1 MSIFR
6 ESFQKD
12 IKVSLEKRQEAMTK
26 RSTTDIQ
33 YLNSRNSWIRMC
45 SSVDVNNDGGKL
57 ASQYVLQGGTLQSG
71 SFALKSGIGTSAN
84 NAYSTTTPSN
94 TPHRLGI
101 RPMPGIT
108 NVEVKSKSAYG
119 SLREATVSFQCWD
132 VKQLEDLEL
141 LYMRPGYTVLVEW
154 GWTPYLDKN
163 GSYQPTFTD
172 FYSNN
177 ILNATIKDR
186 TKIFQ
191 DLYDNCTKYGGNYD
205 AIFGYVKNYQWSAR
219 EDGGYDCQTTII
231 STGEV
236 IESIKV
242 NYVRGDL
249 KSLKMYDT
257 GSIGFGFLD
266 ELFNSQGNTKSTQFA
281 EHYQKNVLAGI
292 WAELNYKL
300 KDPNAPLSTSGS
312 QILSKKNVILDL
324 PGLTNYG
331 NFDTFIQP
339 GSKLK
344 TYITLE
350 AAFDIINKYVLVKSL
365 NDQEPLVKLT
375 TKTETYSGNSAQ
387 DLLCVAHPIQISV
400 DPTVCMIKNDLW
412 INTIAN
418 AVSGAVAPVSNIL
431 DTQADTIIRE
441 IDLAS
446 VNQANPKASPPDTN
460 INALSE
466 AGGEVDGASF
476 LAAVAKVTAG
486 GAPLF
491 ELINKKIQ
499 AGIVGQNRQY
509 NNGLAGWIDAE
520 FTQGSGTT
528 QGAGQSYGNTPEVA
542 AANNGSITATG
553 IFDDYFTS
561 IWYVYKIAQEIKK
574 IPGYTISINLT
585 NTGTSTTTT
594 LESILGSA
602 TPQNRYELYALTKT
616 ATTPLAQVVV
626 NPNNSRSLTFKSN
639 YKFTSISISAPAASA
654 AAATALVLNAGDATN
669 IIKSL
674 NTLDQQFF
682 LNGDSKTELGVIGN
696 IYVSLDFLYRQSL
709 NVSLEASDTKEK
721 NEINLY
727 SYVKGIM
734 SGIQVAIGNLN
745 NFEIHVEPVDNKARV
760 IDINYTNNGKVD
772 YNKLF
777 KLEVQNLNS
786 VVRNYTLQSQI
797 FPNQSSIIA
806 IGSQVKA
813 GQSGI
818 QNKTLTGFN
827 TGLIDRIVG
836 DKVDPFNDS
845 GNSYTEETLA
855 TGLAGIIVL
864 YASLG
869 VPIDPNTTNN
879 LNIGEYISRA
889 KNALRDLIVYFQQI
903 YNSPGSNRNILPFK
917 FSFEMDGVGGLVI
930 GSLFRIDEE
939 ILPKGY
945 QGKTAG
951 VQLAQTITTIAH
963 SISNNDWTTKID
975 ALNLILDRKDSTFDF
990 SKLPALIIQA
1000 AQVIINS
1007 GGIVGGGGNNNPSE
1021 VCYGASTDTVNTVY
1035 PKSVKFGGNAAV
1047 LVLPTTS
1054 PTISISKNSLNVVA
1068 YKETIVT
1075 PAEYVAAVERVIEKL
1090 AAGATPA
1097 NKKKI
1102 LISAYAISR
1111 SEQGGPNGGFRGFNN
1126 NISGIESDGFKVFTA
1141 TDVNGKV
1148 EATEGGTN
1156 LKKYY
1161 YSFSS
1166 LDAGLVPLISTI
1178 MNRNMFATGN
1188 SAGEWAWR
1196 WYRDWNGFGARTKKD
1211 YVSDCDVVNSVITN
1225 YNFAANIIPSLT
1237 RY

>member
-6 ESFQKD
+6 DTFQKD
-12 IKVSLEKRQEAMTK
+12 IKLSLENRQVAMT
-26 RSTTDIQ
+26 RRNTTDIQ

-84 NAYSTTTPSN
+84 NAYSTITPSN

-132 VKQLEDLEL
+132 VRQLEDLEL

-177 ILNATIKDR
+177 IINGTIKDR

-191 DLYDNCTKYGGNYD
+191 DLYDKCTKYGGNYD

-257 GSIGFGFLD
+257 GSVGAGFLD
-266 ELFNSQGNTKSTQFA
+266 ELFSSQGNTKSTTFA

-350 AAFDIINKYVLVKSL
+350 AAFDIINKYVLVKSS

-375 TKTETYSGNSAQ
+375 TKTETYSGNGAQ
-387 DLLCVAHPIQISV
+387 DLLCVAHPVQISV

-418 AVSGAVAPVSNIL
+418 TVSGAVAPTSAAITTLSDQIAEKLINSSIG
-431 DTQADTIIRE
+431 DG
-441 IDLAS
+441 
-446 VNQANPKASPPDTN
+446 VNMTDF
-460 INALSE
+460 I
-466 AGGEVDGASF
+466 
-476 LAAVAKVTAG
+476 AAVRQ
-486 GAPLF
+486 
-491 ELINKKIQ
+491 INDPILYVAINQIFVNGK
-499 AGIVGQNRQY
+499 Y
-509 NNGLAGWIDAE
+509 NNTSKSYPSGWQYSNGFQGLLEDQFITNKSSLKGGVFGF
-520 FTQGSGTT
+520 FTPYTERK
-528 QGAGQSYGNTPEVA
+528 P
-542 AANNGSITATG
+542 GSIQILPFSDNMYALWWLYRIQKSLLPSLG
-553 IFDDYFTS
+553 ITM
-561 IWYVYKIAQEIKK
+561 
-574 IPGYTISINLT
+574 SINLT
-585 NTGTSTTTT
+585 GTSGVPNTTFDNVLAFPSNAGVTLDTTTFN
-594 LESILGSA
+594 
-602 TPQNRYELYALTKT
+602 PKELFKLKNSDSTSFSKEFGVVPFAEHGLNVYSVSGINITAPPTSTNTAVALT
-616 ATTPLAQVVV
+616 
-626 NPNNSRSLTFKSN
+626 
-639 YKFTSISISAPAASA
+639 
-654 AAATALVLNAGDATN
+654 LNAGDATN

-682 LNGDSKTELGVIGN
+682 LNGDSKTELGIIGN

-709 NVSLEASDTKEK
+709 NTNLEASDTKEK

-727 SYVKGIM
+727 SYIKGIM

-745 NFEIHVEPVDNKARV
+745 NFEVHVDPVDNKARA
-760 IDINYTNNGKVD
+760 IDVNYTNEGKVD

-836 DKVDPFNDS
+836 DKVDPF
-845 GNSYTEETLA
+845 GNTYTEETLA

-869 VPIDPNTTNN
+869 VPIDPNTTDNV
-879 LNIGEYISRA
+879 NIGEYISRA

-903 YNSPGSNRNILPFK
+903 YTSPGSNRNILPFK
-917 FSFEMDGVGGLVI
+917 FSFEMDGVGGLII
-930 GSLFRIDEE
+930 GSLFKIDEE

-951 VQLAQTITTIAH
+951 VQLAQTVTTIAH
-963 SISNNDWTTKID
+963 SISNGDWTTKID

-990 SKLPALIIQA
+990 SKLPSLIIQA
-1000 AQVIINS
+1000 AQIIINN
-1007 GGIVGGGGNNNPSE
+1007 GGIVGGGGNNNPAE

-1035 PKSVKFGGNAAV
+1035 PRSVKFGGTGAV
-1047 LVLPTTS
+1047 IVLPTSS
-1054 PTISISKNSLNVVA
+1054 PTVSINKNNLGVVA

-1075 PAEYVAAVERVIEKL
+1075 PAEYVAAAERVIEKL
-1090 AAGATPA
+1090 AAGASPA

-1126 NISGIESDGFKVFTA
+1126 NISGIEADGFKVFAA

-1148 EATEGGTN
+1148 EATEGGTK

-1166 LDAGLVPLISTI
+1166 LDAGLVPLISKI
-1178 MNRNMFATGN
+1178 MERNMFATGN
-1188 SAGEWAWR
+1188 TAGEWAWR
-1196 WYRDWNGFGARTKKD
+1196 WYRDWNAFGARILPD
-1211 YVSDCDVVNSVITN
+1211 YISDCTVVGSVITN
-1225 YNFAANIIPSLT
+1225 YNFAANIVPGLT
-1237 RY
+1237 KYKG